1 MLFISCL
8 LQTILPWTQVSF
20 DHLQS
25 QYSYVPDHFRLF
37 LVAVTPFGAYSPLS
51 GEPNLRVLEMESPGL
66 FGRPSFLDLYCEF

>member
-8 LQTILPWTQVSF
+8 LQTIL
-20 DHLQS
+20 
-25 QYSYVPDHFRLF
+25 
-37 LVAVTPFGAYSPLS
+37 VAVTPFGAYSALS